1 MTDEKGAS
9 VWHID
14 RTINL
19 SVIIVVV
26 LQFGGLVWWVS
37 GVSHRVDSAV
47 AVNDQQNTRIQAVEA
62 ASNSQ
67 AISAATTSAQLAAV
81 RDSLT
86 ELKAA
91 QAETNRLLR
100 ELASEGARP

>member
-1 MTDEKGAS
+1 MTGEKGGS

-19 SVIIVVV
+19 SVIFVVIA
-26 LQFGGLVWWVS
+26 QFSGLLWWVS
-37 GVSHRVDSAV
+37 GVSNRVDNAV
-47 AVNDQQNTRIQAVEA
+47 TVNEQQNTRIQAVEA
-62 ASNSQ
+62 ATNSQ

-81 RDSLT
+81 RDSLA

-91 QAETNRLLR
+91 QSETNRLLR
-100 ELASEGARP
+100 ELAGGGARP